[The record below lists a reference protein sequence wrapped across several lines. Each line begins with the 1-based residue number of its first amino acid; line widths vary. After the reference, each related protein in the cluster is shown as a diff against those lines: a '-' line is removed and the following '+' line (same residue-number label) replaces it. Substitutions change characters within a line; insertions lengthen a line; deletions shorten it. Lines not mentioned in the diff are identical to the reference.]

1 MSKLSSAVVA
11 SVLVGVGSGAAFVT
25 HYRRRVRR
33 GLDPLIDLELFARP
47 VLRHSA
53 LANATTMFGLTG
65 LLFFSAQYL
74 QLVVGYSPL
83 QAGLLL
89 LPGFVVTVVAGLA
102 AARLARRFA
111 LHQLVATGLAL
122 VLTGYVVCLFLQVD
136 SAVVLLMTTAV
147 LIGAGIGLSETV
159 TNDAILAAAPPE
171 KAGAA
176 AAVSETAYELG
187 MALGIF
193 VRMAWR
199 AMRGHSKKL

>member
-1 MSKLSSAVVA
+1 
-11 SVLVGVGSGAAFVT
+11 
-25 HYRRRVRR
+25 
-33 GLDPLIDLELFARP
+33 
-47 VLRHSA
+47 
-53 LANATTMFGLTG
+53 MFFLTG

-122 VLTGYVVCLFLQVD
+122 VLTGYVACLFLQVD
-136 SAVVLLMTTAV
+136 SAVVLLMSAAV

-176 AAVSETAYELG
+176 AAVSETAYEVGAVLG
-187 MALGIF
+187 TALIGGCCPRCTGGYVLSRRDAVLGRETLGGAADVATTMPADAAAALLASAREAF
-193 VRMAWR
+193 VHGWTSRPGRRRSSSPWCW
-199 AMRGHSKKL
+199 

>member
-1 MSKLSSAVVA
+1 MTPPSSRRCWWVSPRAPRSSPTTGGA
-11 SVLVGVGSGAAFVT
+11 CGAAWF
-25 HYRRRVRR
+25 
-33 GLDPLIDLELFARP
+33 PLIDLELFARP

-122 VLTGYVVCLFLQVD
+122 VLTGYVACLFLQVD
-136 SAVVLLMTTAV
+136 SAVVLLMSAAV
-147 LIGAGIGLSETV
+147 LIGAGSGCPRPSPTTRSWRPPRRRRPV
-159 TNDAILAAAPPE
+159 PPPRSPRPPTRSVRCSAP
-171 KAGAA
+171 
-176 AAVSETAYELG
+176 
-187 MALGIF
+187 
-193 VRMAWR
+193 R
-199 AMRGHSKKL
+199 